1 MRKPPRGY
9 WEGAPNR
16 NRPHRTTG
24 IILRAGQA
32 HWCAASRLG
41 RPLALDFG
49 QLRPDQPL
57 APALSELRLRQFERR
72 RVAIHAHVRR
82 RAKNA
87 GDRPEPL
94 KIRGRAAFF
103 INPTHGKFATEEGVI
118 AAVFFRRR
126 AKARRAKRETH
137 ALLPT
142 ALLRP
147 RAPPV
152 ACACAASLSQRDCRF
167 RQ

>member
-9 WEGAPNR
+9 CEGAPNR

-24 IILRAGQA
+24 ITLRAQRKRRPVPEDFSRR
-32 HWCAASRLG
+32 ASLLG
-41 RPLALDFG
+41 RSLTRDLG

-87 GDRPEPL
+87 GDRPEPF

-103 INPTHGKFATEEGVI
+103 INLPHGKFAAEEGVV
-118 AAVFFRRR
+118 AAVFV
-126 AKARRAKRETH
+126 RRAKRETH

-142 ALLRP
+142 A
-147 RAPPV
+147 
-152 ACACAASLSQRDCRF
+152 D
-167 RQ
+167 